1 MICPSCEHIVNRNF
15 VPKGTNVSFGGGE
28 GVVLLPSSVVGR
40 YVGDS
45 NSLATIVDS
54 IHPRIIALVHA

>member
-1 MICPSCEHIVNRNF
+1 M
-15 VPKGTNVSFGGGE
+15 
-28 GVVLLPSSVVGR
+28 LPSSVVGR